1 MNKYKNNL
9 TDEIIDQYEYDRLD
23 PLEQSNHTKIDES
36 EFGNLSIMT
45 DGHLG
50 MNLGN
55 GLSLDLSDGKLGINL
70 GGGFS
75 LPL

>member
-1 MNKYKNNL
+1 MEKYKHNTNGNVI
-9 TDEIIDQYEYDRLD
+9 DESEYDSLSFEEQLD
-23 PLEQSNHTKIDES
+23 YSKVEES

-45 DGHLG
+45 DGHAG
-50 MNLGN
+50 INLGN
-55 GLSLDLSDGKLGINL
+55 GLSYDISDGKIGINL